1 MHRGKCLAAATVLIG
16 GWISGCGTAPKGGAS
31 MGAEPQAAALSG
43 SEASAPD
50 PREGELAAE
59 VERAR
64 EGYHRHLLTLHDFYA
79 ANGFEAKRKWAEF
92 ELKGLS
98 KVKAYRYASSAPAD
112 PATPS
117 PAEAGH

>member
-1 MHRGKCLAAATVLIG
+1 MRGGMCLAAAVVAGACMT
-16 GWISGCGTAPKGGAS
+16 GCGAAPKGGAAA
-31 MGAEPQAAALSG
+31 GIEPHAAALSG
-43 SEASAPD
+43 NATSTPD
-50 PREGELAAE
+50 PREAELAVE

-98 KVKAYRYASSAPAD
+98 KVKAYRYAPSAPVEA
-112 PATPS
+112 ATTS

>member
-1 MHRGKCLAAATVLIG
+1 
-16 GWISGCGTAPKGGAS
+16 
-31 MGAEPQAAALSG
+31 MGVEPQAAALSG
-43 SEASAPD
+43 SHATAPD

-98 KVKAYRYASSAPAD
+98 KVKAYRYASSPTGEPAS
-112 PATPS
+112 TS
-117 PAEAGH
+117 PTEAGQ